1 LHFVLNNNRE
11 RRLMDMIAD
20 KSDLP
25 NSDLARAW
33 TAIKVPGPV
42 RERLLAQSV
51 LALQLRQRF
60 PFESMPIHGL
70 IVLSGPPGTGKTTLA
85 QGLANAVAGV
95 IKGAKARFVQIDPH
109 ALTSSAL
116 GRSQKEVAKLFHQ
129 VIPEFAADRPCI
141 VLLDEVETLAPDR
154 QRMSLE
160 ANPIDVH
167 RATDAALAGL
177 DLLTRKHR
185 NVLLVATTNFPKA
198 VDRAL
203 MSRADWIEDIGLP
216 DAGARAQIIV
226 DMLDQLASAW
236 PHVAALKK
244 QIGALVAASE
254 GLDGRRLR
262 KTIVS
267 AAARSVE
274 TAQDLNKLKAEHVLA
289 TLEDVV
295 KAIPVEKAA

>member
-1 LHFVLNNNRE
+1 MDAIVDQVDLPRADLAAAWAAIKIPNAIRE
-11 RRLMDMIAD
+11 RI
-20 KSDLP
+20 
-25 NSDLARAW
+25 
-33 TAIKVPGPV
+33 
-42 RERLLAQSV
+42 LAQAV

-60 PFESMPIHGL
+60 SFESMPVHGL

-85 QGLANAVAGV
+85 RGLANEVARV
-95 IKGAKARFVQIDPH
+95 LKNAKPRFMQVDPH

-177 DLLTRKHR
+177 DLMTRQHR
-185 NVLLVATTNFPKA
+185 NILLVATTNFPQA

-203 MSRADWIEDIGLP
+203 MSRADWIEDLGLP
-216 DAGARAQIIV
+216 SADARAEIIA
-226 DMLDQLASAW
+226 DTLDQLASVW
-236 PHVAALKK
+236 PQIAALKK
-244 QIGALVAASE
+244 QIGAFVAASE

-262 KTIVS
+262 KSILAS
-267 AAARSVE
+267 GASSIEIAN
-274 TAQDLNKLKAEHVLA
+274 DLNKLKAEHVLA
-289 TLEDVV
+289 TLNDVV
-295 KAIPVEKAA
+295 KAMPVEKAA

>member
-1 LHFVLNNNRE
+1 
-11 RRLMDMIAD
+11 MDMIAD
-20 KSDLP
+20 KLDLP
-25 NSDLARAW
+25 DPDLAKAW
-33 TAIKVPGPV
+33 TAIKVPGTV

-51 LALQLRQRF
+51 LALQMRQRF
-60 PFESMPIHGL
+60 PFESMPVHGL
-70 IVLSGPPGTGKTTLA
+70 LVLSGPPGTGKTTLSR
-85 QGLANAVAGV
+85 GLANAVAGV

-185 NVLLVATTNFPKA
+185 NVLLVATTNFPQA

-203 MSRADWIEDIGLP
+203 MSRADWIEQIGLP
-216 DAGARAQIIV
+216 DAEARAEIIV

-244 QIGALVAASE
+244 QIGAFVAASE

-267 AAARSVE
+267 AAACSVE
-274 TAQDLNKLKAEHVLA
+274 TAQDLNNLRAEHVLA
-289 TLEDVV
+289 AIEEVIR
-295 KAIPVEKAA
+295 AIPAEKAA

>member
-1 LHFVLNNNRE
+1 
-11 RRLMDMIAD
+11 MDTIIDQAE
-20 KSDLP
+20 LP
-25 NSDLARAW
+25 RADLAAAW
-33 TAIKVPGPV
+33 TAIKLPAST
-42 RERLLAQSV
+42 RERILAHAV

-60 PFESMPIHGL
+60 PFESMPVHGL

-85 QGLANAVAGV
+85 RGLASQVAGV
-95 IKGAKARFVQIDPH
+95 IKGAKTRFIQIDPH

-129 VIPEFAADRPCI
+129 VIPEFAAGGPCI

-167 RATDAALAGL
+167 RATDAALAGI
-177 DLLTRKHR
+177 DLLTRNHR
-185 NVLLVATTNFPKA
+185 NVLLIATTNFPQA

-203 MSRADWIEDIGLP
+203 MSRADWIEDMGLP
-216 DAGARAQIIV
+216 GTEARAEIIA
-226 DMLDQLASAW
+226 DTLEQLASAW

-244 QIGALVAASE
+244 QIGAFVAASE

-267 AAARSVE
+267 AAARSVA
-274 TAQDLNKLKAEHVLA
+274 TAHDLNKLKAEHVLA

-295 KAIPVEKAA
+295 KAIPAEKAA

>member
-1 LHFVLNNNRE
+1 
-11 RRLMDMIAD
+11 MDTIIDQA
-20 KSDLP
+20 DLP
-25 NSDLARAW
+25 RADLAAAW
-33 TAIKVPGPV
+33 AAIKLPEPV
-42 RERLLAQSV
+42 RERILAHAV

-60 PFESMPIHGL
+60 AFEIMPVHGL

-85 QGLANAVAGV
+85 RGLANQVAGV
-95 IKGAKARFVQIDPH
+95 IKGAKPCFIQIDPH

-129 VIPEFAADRPCI
+129 IIPEFAGGRPCI

-167 RATDAALAGL
+167 RATDAALAGI
-177 DLLTRKHR
+177 DLLTRKNR
-185 NVLLVATTNFPKA
+185 NVLLIATTNFPQA

-203 MSRADWIEDIGLP
+203 MSRADWVEDIGLP
-216 DAGARAQIIV
+216 GPEARAEIIA
-226 DMLDQLASAW
+226 DTLGQLASAW
-236 PHVAALKK
+236 PRVAELKK
-244 QIGALVAASE
+244 HIGAFVTASE

-267 AAARSVE
+267 AAASSVE
-274 TAQDLNKLKAEHVLA
+274 TAHDINKLKAEHVLA
-289 TLEDVV
+289 TL
-295 KAIPVEKAA
+295 KAVAKAMPSEKAA

>member
-1 LHFVLNNNRE
+1 MSCAAPQGGEDALHPDR
-11 RRLMDMIAD
+11 
-20 KSDLP
+20 
-25 NSDLARAW
+25 
-33 TAIKVPGPV
+33 
-42 RERLLAQSV
+42 
-51 LALQLRQRF
+51 
-60 PFESMPIHGL
+60 
-70 IVLSGPPGTGKTTLA
+70 
-85 QGLANAVAGV
+85 
-95 IKGAKARFVQIDPH
+95 PH

-129 VIPEFAADRPCI
+129 VIPEFAADGPCI

-185 NVLLVATTNFPKA
+185 NVLLVATTNYPKA

-203 MSRADWIEDIGLP
+203 MSRADWIEQIGLP
-216 DAGARAQIIV
+216 DAEARAEIIA
-226 DMLDQLASAW
+226 DTLDRLAPRGPVS
-236 PHVAALKK
+236 PISRSS
-244 QIGALVAASE
+244 IGAFVAASE

-267 AAARSVE
+267 AAARRSR
-274 TAQDLNKLKAEHVLA
+274 QRSDLNKLKAEHVLA
-289 TLEDVV
+289 ALESGKGRSGREGRMKIRRNIASVPV
-295 KAIPVEKAA
+295 RSAKETWRAIIDLVTGDGRWTAQQLDAAASIMDP